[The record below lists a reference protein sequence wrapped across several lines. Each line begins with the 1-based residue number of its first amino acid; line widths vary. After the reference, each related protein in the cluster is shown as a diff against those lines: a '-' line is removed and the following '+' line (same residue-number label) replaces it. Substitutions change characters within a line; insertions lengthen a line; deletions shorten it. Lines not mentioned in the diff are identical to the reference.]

1 MIQRV
6 LTALVLIPTALALVW
21 WAPGWLFLLGVLPF
35 ALLAL
40 WEYLEMA
47 GRTGG
52 VPARWA
58 VYLVAVCLLLVA
70 AFRHEHLLA
79 AIVGGSLLVFAAA
92 IVRRE
97 GLAEVLSAGAA
108 GVFGLLY
115 IAVPFALVL
124 ELRARE
130 QGPRVVLYLL
140 LLVWVG
146 DTAAYFAG
154 RAFGRHQLAPT
165 VSPGKTVEGTV
176 ASLVAAVALGFWLFR
191 RWFGDFGPAHA
202 FLLPVVVNVVAQ
214 FGDLAESA
222 LKRSAGVKD
231 SSALLPGHGGVLDRV
246 DALLFAVPALWY
258 YWSLLTQGAP

>member
-1 MIQRV
+1 MIQRI
-6 LTALVLIPTALALVW
+6 LTALVLIPLALALVL
-21 WAPGWLFLLGVLPF
+21 WAPPWLFFLGVLPF
-35 ALLAL
+35 VLLAL
-40 WEYLEMA
+40 WEYLELA

-52 VPARWA
+52 VPARWV
-58 VYLVAVCLLLVA
+58 VYLVALGVLLAA
-70 AFRHEHLLA
+70 AFRPQHLLA
-79 AIVGGSLLVFAAA
+79 AFIGGSLLLFAAA
-92 IVRRE
+92 IIRRE
-97 GLAEVLSAGAA
+97 GLAEVLSASAA
-108 GVFGLLY
+108 AVFGLLY
-115 IAVPFALVL
+115 VVVPFALVL
-124 ELRARE
+124 ELRAQE

-146 DTAAYFAG
+146 DTAAYFGG
-154 RAFGRHQLAPT
+154 RVLGRHKLAPA

-176 ASLVAAVALGFWLFR
+176 ASLVATVALGFWLFR
-191 RWFGDFGPAHA
+191 RWFGEFGDAHA
-202 FLLPVVVNVVAQ
+202 FLLPLIVNIVAQ